1 MYVILAFLSEAST
14 FVFYLFVF
22 IVSSSKRLRRK
33 ILRAMILD
41 ALSSFLSD
49 GQEAERE
56 IKELKNLI
64 DLAVKV
70 RNTKITE
77 VDD

>member
-1 MYVILAFLSEAST
+1 MYDILAFLSEAST

-56 IKELKNLI
+56 IRDLKNLI
-64 DLAVKV
+64 DLAVKM
-70 RNTKITE
+70 RHTKITE
-77 VDD
+77 IDD

>member
-1 MYVILAFLSEAST
+1 MYDILAFLSEAST
-14 FVFYLFVF
+14 FVFYMFIF

-56 IKELKNLI
+56 IRDLKNLI
-64 DLAVKV
+64 DLAVKM
-70 RNTKITE
+70 RHTKITE
-77 VDD
+77 IDD

>member
-1 MYVILAFLSEAST
+1 MYDILAFLSEAST
-14 FVFYLFVF
+14 FVFYMFIF

-41 ALSSFLSD
+41 ALSSFLTD

-64 DLAVKV
+64 DLAVKM
-70 RNTKITE
+70 RHTKVTE
-77 VDD
+77 IDD